1 MNRLKDL
8 REENDWYQKDVA
20 KKLGIT
26 QRNYSYLET
35 EQTML
40 TVDILKKI
48 ALLYNTSI
56 DYLVYVTDERKPYP
70 KSKVDVNAKDNE
82 K

>member
-8 REENDWYQKDVA
+8 REENDLYQRDVA
-20 KKLGIT
+20 MKLGIT
-26 QRNYSYLET
+26 QRNYSYFET

-40 TVDILKKI
+40 TADILVKASKF
-48 ALLYNTSI
+48 YNTSI
-56 DYLVYVTDERKPYP
+56 DYILFLTDQREPY
-70 KSKVDVNAKDNE
+70 KNSKVLVNE

>member
-70 KSKVDVNAKDNE
+70 KSKVDVNAKEDE
-82 K
+82 R

>member
-8 REENDWYQKDVA
+8 REEKDWLQKDIA
-20 KKLGIT
+20 EKLGIT
-26 QRNYSYLET
+26 QRNYSYFET

-40 TVDILKKI
+40 TVDILRKI

-56 DYLVYVTDERKPYP
+56 DYLVYATDERKPYP
-70 KSKVDVNAKDNE
+70 KSKVDVNIKVNE